1 MLIDIFLIILIAAGV
16 YGGYVMEL
24 LKFVK
29 YPLAVLITLAATLK
43 LSNLLSDKFSTITG
57 IYSLWANWA
66 IVLITL
72 FTLVWLLYKFVT
84 YFSSQYN
91 VAKLLQMKRVLG
103 GFVLA
108 FCFTV
113 LYAYV
118 IYFLHH
124 SNVIDNQ
131 YISDSFTGK
140 YLLNLAQVGNK
151 VLSFGLSLFYSVEEL
166 ARETLDVGP
175 LDQ

>member
-16 YGGYVMEL
+16 YGGYLMEL
-24 LKFVK
+24 LRFIK
-29 YPLAVLITLAATLK
+29 YPLTVFFTLAATLK
-43 LSNLLSDKFSTITG
+43 ISNLLSDKFSAITE

-72 FTLVWLLYKFVT
+72 FTLVWLLYKLAI

-91 VAKLLQMKRVLG
+91 VEKLLQMKRVLG

-118 IYFLHH
+118 IYFLHQ
-124 SNVIDNQ
+124 SSVIDKQ

-166 ARETLDVGP
+166 ARETLDGGM